1 MTARVPEREQCMIL
15 VNVLMFVAI
24 ASGLVLLMIN
34 REEVALDRSIRSR
47 EAARALAIVRGGEG
61 ATKVVAVRVTGAA
74 SPAEAKKAAKK
85 AAKSAKRSGS

>member
-1 MTARVPEREQCMIL
+1 MTRPVLEREAGMIL

-47 EAARALAIVRGGEG
+47 EAARALAIVRGGEL
-61 ATKVVAVRVTGAA
+61 
-74 SPAEAKKAAKK
+74 
-85 AAKSAKRSGS
+85 SALSALQRDAR